1 MTTGAFYGAL
11 VGANNFLVNTGDPL
25 ELLSEDGWTVD
36 EASGMTIVD
45 GDAVCDP
52 EIEQGYI
59 EQVLDEI
66 YWANAPLKMTI
77 VVSSIT
83 QGDLL
88 VNGPDIAITTA
99 GTYVVYSD
107 GLNIFSINSYN
118 FCDAVI
124 DTLSLKLLNDNQ
136 LGPEL
141 VANGDFSSGTG
152 WSFQGD
158 LNLAITGG
166 KLVASGPPDEA
177 YAVNTGTFDI
187 NSLYKISYEV
197 SDYVDGTLNG
207 VVGQTSAGVFDDDPT
222 FDDSSQDEV
231 MDYVTTTNN
240 THGEIALWFGNDS
253 DMSID
258 NFSVRKYT

>member
-107 GLNIFSINSYN
+107 
-118 FCDAVI
+118 
-124 DTLSLKLLNDNQ
+124 
-136 LGPEL
+136 
-141 VANGDFSSGTG
+141 
-152 WSFQGD
+152 
-158 LNLAITGG
+158 
-166 KLVASGPPDEA
+166 